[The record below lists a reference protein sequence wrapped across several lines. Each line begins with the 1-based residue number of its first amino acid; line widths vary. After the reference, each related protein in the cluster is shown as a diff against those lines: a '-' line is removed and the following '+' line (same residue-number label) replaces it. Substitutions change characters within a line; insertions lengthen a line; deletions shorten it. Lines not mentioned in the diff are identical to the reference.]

1 MNRTKKMVTTSL
13 LIAMAIIIP
22 VSFGFLRIII
32 GPFTATIGAHIPMFV
47 SMLISPKVAAA
58 VGFGSG
64 MGFVLAGMPAPVVA
78 RALMHIPVGVIGAKI
93 IEKKKSMKYAALI
106 TSILHGILEGL
117 VVIPFGFS
125 MYEIVIVTAVGAI
138 LHHLADA
145 GLTVL
150 IFNKVASAMK
160 KDMYVLFK

>member
-1 MNRTKKMVTTSL
+1 MSRTKKMVITAL

-22 VSFGFLRIII
+22 VSFGFLRIIV
-32 GPFTATIGAHIPMFV
+32 GPFTATLGAHIPMFV

-64 MGFVLAGMPAPVVA
+64 IGFVFAGMPATVVA
-78 RALMHIPVGVIGAKI
+78 RALMHIPVGIFGAKI
-93 IEKKKSMKYAALI
+93 IEKKKSIKLASLL
-106 TSILHGILEGL
+106 TSILHGVLEGI
-117 VVIPFGFS
+117 VVIPFGFNI
-125 MYEIVIVTAVGAI
+125 YEVIIVTGVGAI
-138 LHHLADA
+138 LHHLVDA
-145 GLTVL
+145 GITVL